1 MVGTVVPLPLQTNPL
16 QLYRLRADEIE
27 SSFAEENW
35 GVLKQNSAVCSYGEE
50 GQPHIRLY

>member
-35 GVLKQNSAVCSYGEE
+35 GVLKQNSAVCSSGEE